1 MEEVGSRVG
10 GWEDEQTD
18 AEERQM
24 PWMVLKTEGSRSADD
39 MWRPKE
45 IRT

>member
-1 MEEVGSRVG
+1 
-10 GWEDEQTD
+10 
-18 AEERQM
+18 M

-45 IRT
+45 IRTWVVPETCRKNQPC